1 VVDVTTYPVEGLVP
15 SDPAWPELYAGL
27 AAALQAELGP
37 AWRIEHIGSTSVSG
51 LLAKPV
57 IDMAVR
63 LPDEERLG
71 DHTHAFRRAG
81 WSEPIDLGS
90 HHVMFLLDGTVRRA
104 IAHVFTTR
112 QWPVAHQRL
121 FAAWLRR
128 HSNDRDA
135 YAHLKQ
141 GLHDRGVWG
150 ADYTESKTAFVQD
163 IVDRARAEEGL
174 APISV
179 WNKYDVGGSRAD
191 DG

>member
-1 VVDVTTYPVEGLVP
+1 MVDVTTYPVEGLVP
-15 SDPAWPELYAGL
+15 SDPTWPEFYARL
-27 AAALQAELGP
+27 AAVLEAELGP

-57 IDMAVR
+57 IDLAVR
-63 LPDEERLG
+63 LPDGERLG
-71 DHTHAFRRAG
+71 DHTDAFRAAG
-81 WSEPIDLGS
+81 WTEPIDLGS
-90 HHVMFLLDGTVRRA
+90 HNCMFLLDGTVRRA
-104 IAHVFTTR
+104 IAHVFTPG

-128 HSNDRDA
+128 HSDDRDA
-135 YAHLKQ
+135 YAQLKQ
-141 GLHDRGVWG
+141 SLYDRDVFG

-179 WNKYDVGGSRAD
+179 WTNVT
-191 DG
+191 

>member
-15 SDPAWPELYAGL
+15 SDPTWPELYARL
-27 AAALQAELGP
+27 AAVLEAELAP
-37 AWRIEHIGSTSVSG
+37 TWRIEHIGSTSVSG

-63 LPDEERLG
+63 LPDGERLG
-71 DHTHAFRRAG
+71 DHTDAFRAAG
-81 WSEPIDLGS
+81 WSGPVDLGS
-90 HHVMFLLDGTVRRA
+90 HDFMFLLDGTVRRA
-104 IAHVFTTR
+104 IAHVFTPR

-128 HSNDRDA
+128 HSNDGDA
-135 YAHLKQ
+135 YAQLKQ
-141 GLHDRGVWG
+141 DLYDRGVWG

-179 WNKYDVGGSRAD
+179 WNNVT
-191 DG
+191 